1 MQNGEK
7 EDDRGFVRR
16 ATTKLPRGRGKEE
29 EGSGR
34 QGEAEEGES
43 EENDHRRAKKTTI
56 DEQRKRAPVM

>member
-34 QGEAEEGES
+34 GEAEEGES